1 MACAIQRLCTLLVP
15 CSHVLFLPCVS
26 SFKVASLFHQ
36 PHGFYIFSYV
46 TGASFYQHLY
56 VFNATFNPSVDI
68 YMHWWG
74 RTAASHVRMVH
85 DSVCMLLSWHQF
97 TPLIGH
103 RLVTKAMIKPPLC
116 LKVDHSVCYRTV
128 FAQFR
133 VRQTMT
139 IVLFMASYVGLLN
152 RQSSV
157 FLPLKWV

>member
-1 MACAIQRLCTLLVP
+1 MCHPAVVHAPSPVFTRTILTLCILFQSSVSFSSASWILYFFLCHRRFIFTNISMYLMPRLIL
-15 CSHVLFLPCVS
+15 
-26 SFKVASLFHQ
+26 Q
-36 PHGFYIFSYV
+36 WIF
-46 TGASFYQHLY
+46 
-56 VFNATFNPSVDI
+56 I
-68 YMHWWG
+68 MHWWG

-85 DSVCMLLSWHQF
+85 DSVCMLPSWHQF